1 MYWEARSIL
10 TPNVRDWYY
19 WKVIFNISSNCVWKV
34 VNRMDYL
41 KLLFTLYG
49 WFFKFGFSQFQIK
62 SCNNIIMYVVYVRIY
77 AMVVWQ
83 FDYIYV
89 PLKYTYII
97 YTICNS
103 HFTETKSLNLL
114 QPISLKVRTQQSARN
129 HTVSMNTIVIKCG
142 DKLSPLN
149 IQFHGAVT
157 CRKGLL
163 CAPASREGN
172 PHTALPEDPLP
183 YNSL

>member
-1 MYWEARSIL
+1 
-10 TPNVRDWYY
+10 
-19 WKVIFNISSNCVWKV
+19 
-34 VNRMDYL
+34 MDYL

-49 WFFKFGFSQFQIK
+49 WLFKFGFSQFQIK
-62 SCNNIIMYVVYVRIY
+62 RCNTIIMYVVYVRIY
-77 AMVVWQ
+77 AMVFWQ

-114 QPISLKVRTQQSARN
+114 QPISLKVRTQQTARN
-129 HTVSMNTIVIKCG
+129 HTVSIKTIVIKCG

-149 IQFHGAVT
+149 IQLHGAVR

-172 PHTALPEDPLP
+172 PHTAQPEDLYLTSP
-183 YNSL
+183 YRIKPFMFSWRIPPSFDTKPKWNTLNLTCANASQ